1 MSIKTQVDETVQAA
15 AAHRRWQLQSPLKRA
30 DVLRHLAASLDARRE
45 DILTTCADE
54 TALTIDELTPEFAR
68 MTATFRMFAAA
79 ITDGTWHVPAID
91 TRVPANIEPKARA
104 AARLIGPNHDIRRT
118 MIVRGAVVAVFGA
131 SNFPLAYGVC
141 GGDTASALAAGCRVV
156 VKEHPAHPQTGRLI
170 HRIANAALR
179 EAGFDGALGYVE
191 NLDSADTRPAKA
203 LIAHEAVCAVGF
215 TGSTRG
221 GLAIDK
227 LCRERNEPITAFCEM
242 GSCNRASI
250 DSLERKSLM
259 TRMVKD
265 IAASVITRV
274 GQQCTEPGVVD
285 VVEGGPSTAGS
296 RAIYSMFAKRFADVP
311 ARRML
316 SMDVARNFYRRL
328 DESIESGEIAR
339 HTRLPTKRERAA
351 GQTPPIVMLA
361 KARLTHTARLLS
373 EEMFG
378 PAIVVAPYRG
388 CCSPSLAFALYQN
401 PDHLVV
407 PLHGAFVGHTGRFV
421 VNGVTT
427 GVRVG
432 HAMVHGGPWPATNAP
447 ESTAVGPMA
456 IARWCRP
463 VCYQN
468 TPDAM
473 LPDELKDANPLRWM
487 RLVNGKYTRRDVAR
501 PSGA

>member
-45 DILTTCADE
+45 DILATCADE

-170 HRIANAALR
+170 HRIASAALR
-179 EAGFDGALGYVE
+179 EAGFDGALGNVE
-191 NLDSADTRPAKA
+191 NLDPADTRPAKA
-203 LIAHEAVCAVGF
+203 LLAHEDVCAVGF

-227 LCRERNEPITAFCEM
+227 LCREREQPIPAFCEM
-242 GSCNRASI
+242 GSCNVVDIAGFERNSTITRA
-250 DSLERKSLM
+250 
-259 TRMVKD
+259 VKEV
-265 IAASVITRV
+265 AASVIVRV
-274 GQQCTEPGVVD
+274 GQQCTKPGVVD
-285 VVEGGPSTAGS
+285 VCEVGRSTAAS
-296 RAIYSMFAKRFADVP
+296 RAIYAMFAKRFADVP

-328 DESIESGEIAR
+328 DESIESGEIVR

-351 GQTPPIVMLA
+351 GKTPPIVMLA
-361 KARLTHTARLLS
+361 KAGLPHNARS
-373 EEMFG
+373 ICEEMFG
-378 PAIVVAPYRG
+378 PVIVVSPNPTG
-388 CCSPSLAFALYQN
+388 TPSLAAALYAD
-401 PDHLVV
+401 PRHLVV
-407 PLHGAFVGHTGRFV
+407 PIFDAFVGHTGRFV

>member
-79 ITDGTWHVPAID
+79 IADGTWHVPAID
-91 TRVPANIEPKARA
+91 TRVPAHLEPKARA

-118 MIVRGAVVAVFGA
+118 MIVRGSVVAVFGA

-156 VKEHPAHPQTGRLI
+156 VKEHPAHPRTGRLL
-170 HRIANAALR
+170 HAVASAALR
-179 EAGFDGALGYVE
+179 DAGFEHALGYVE
-191 NLDSADTRPAKA
+191 NLDPADTRAAKA
-203 LIAHEAVCAVGF
+203 LIAHEYVCAVGF

-227 LCRERNEPITAFCEM
+227 LCREREQPIPAFCEM
-242 GSCNRASI
+242 GSCNPVMVGPELSNKALVRMIDELAASI
-250 DSLERKSLM
+250 
-259 TRMVKD
+259 
-265 IAASVITRV
+265 ITRV
-274 GQQCTEPGVVD
+274 GQQCTKPGLVRTVD
-285 VVEGGPSTAGS
+285 AATA
-296 RAIYSMFAKRFADVP
+296 RAVYQLFAERFKSIP

-316 SMDVARNFYRRL
+316 SPGVAKQFYERL
-328 DESIESGEIAR
+328 DATIESGELSQ
-339 HTRLPTKRERAA
+339 HTRLPGKRDRDASMA
-351 GQTPPIVMLA
+351 SPVAMLA
-361 KARLTHTARLLS
+361 KLTLS
-373 EEMFG
+373 KPAQAIIDETFG
-378 PAIVVAPYRG
+378 PAVVIAPLSATRG
-388 CCSPSLAFALYQN
+388 HHPALAGTLYESPRVLDFPAAPLASRL
-401 PDHLVV
+401 
-407 PLHGAFVGHTGRFV
+407 GRLAI
-421 VNGVTT
+421 NGVTT

-487 RLVNGKYTRRDVAR
+487 RLVNGKYTRSAVR
-501 PSGA
+501 